1 MVRSPTDKN
10 STFYIGAAVWTLL
23 CAWLIQNELAVIA
36 VLGSAFLGLYVFGL
50 RDKFASET
58 TPSAYS
64 VFNEDGRAI
73 AGGLTGEQVD
83 QQLRGG
89 VANDSSNSGRSYS
102 KSKSKQSSS
111 PLVVNLSPDQRLK
124 RRQAAAKAAER
135 RFGATAS
142 RD

>member
-1 MVRSPTDKN
+1 MVRSPTDKS
-10 STFYIGAAVWTLL
+10 STFYIGAAVWTSLF
-23 CAWLIQNELAVIA
+23 AWLIQNELAVIA
-36 VLGSAFLGLYVFGL
+36 VLGSAFLGVFVFGL

-102 KSKSKQSSS
+102 KSKQSSS
-111 PLVVNLSPDQRLK
+111 PSVVNLSPDQRLK

-135 RFGATAS
+135 RFGSTSAS